1 MLSGV
6 LSMAE
11 GAEISP
17 FWTNAKELWS
27 LGKAPSKGVSVGG
40 AMEVSYLQE
49 VTLEVGRGPHSAI
62 GWSLLLQGC
71 R

>member
-40 AMEVSYLQE
+40 SNGGELSAGGDTGGGE
-49 VTLEVGRGPHSAI
+49 GPPFCNWVESSAA
-62 GWSLLLQGC
+62 GV
-71 R
+71 

>member
-17 FWTNAKELWS
+17 FWTNAKEVWS
-27 LGKAPSKGVSVGG
+27 LGKAPSRRVTVGESNGDEPSSGGDTRGGEELRFCSWVESSAAGV
-40 AMEVSYLQE
+40 
-49 VTLEVGRGPHSAI
+49 
-62 GWSLLLQGC
+62 
-71 R
+71 